1 MQQIVQ
7 SLRNGTVRLLDV
19 PAAGA
24 AGGSLSIRSRASLVS
39 AGTERMLLEFGRAGW
54 IDKARQQPDKVRMV
68 LEKLRTDGIAAT
80 LESVNA
86 KLDQAIALGYSNAG
100 VVIESGDPAFQPGD
114 RVVSNGPHAEVV
126 RVPKNLCAH
135 VSPGVN
141 DDAAAF
147 TVVGAIA
154 LEAIRL
160 AAPSLG
166 ECFAVTGLGL
176 IGLITVQLLRAHGCR
191 VLGIDFDPKKLE
203 LARAF
208 GAETVD
214 LSAGEDPLRAAEVFS
229 RGRGVDG
236 VIIAAATKS
245 DEPVHQA
252 ALMCRKR
259 GRIMLVGVTGLKLS
273 RDDFYKKELSF
284 QVSCSYGPGRY
295 DPTYEEG
302 GQDYPHAYVRWTAQ
316 RNFEAVLDMMA
327 DGRLDVTPLITHRFP
342 FGRALEAYE
351 LIQSKE
357 FHLGVLLEYLE
368 EQPSERLLSRTVTL
382 HSNPPNAAGGTV
394 GFIGA
399 GAYATKVLI
408 PAFRNAEATLHAVAS
423 GGGTTAAQAGR
434 KFGFAE
440 ATTDIDALL
449 ANTKLDTVVIA
460 TRHDSHARLVCRA
473 LRAGKHVFVEKPLAL
488 REEELGEIETVWS
501 SLERRP
507 VLMVGF
513 NRRFAP
519 HIIRMRK
526 LLQSVHGPKAF
537 VYTVNAGSVPPEHWT
552 LDPQKGGGRI
562 RGEACHFLD
571 LLRHLAGCAAE
582 SVKVTSLDEQTVS
595 IGVSYAD
602 GSTGTVHYLA
612 NGHKSFPKERL
623 EIFCAGRILQLD
635 NFRTLRAFGW
645 PGFHTMRLWSQDKGA
660 NACVAAFLKAV
671 REGAPSPIP
680 FEELLEVTRT
690 TLQAADERW

>member
-1 MQQIVQ
+1 MRQILQ
-7 SLRNGTVRLLDV
+7 SLRDGTTQAEQV
-19 PAAGA
+19 PCPVVGPDRVLI
-24 AGGSLSIRSRASLVS
+24 SSRITLIS
-39 AGTERMLLEFGRAGW
+39 AGTERMLLDFGKANW
-54 IDKARQQPDKVRMV
+54 VDKARQQPDKIRMV
-68 LEKLRTDGIAAT
+68 WEKLRTDGIAAT
-80 LESVNA
+80 VESVNA

-100 VVIESGDPAFQPGD
+100 VVLESGCSGFEPGH

-126 RVPKNLCAH
+126 RVPRNLCAH
-135 VSPGVN
+135 VPAVVS
-141 DDAAAF
+141 DDDAAF

-154 LEAIRL
+154 LEAVRL

-191 VLGIDFDPKKLE
+191 VLGIDLDPRKLE

-214 LSAGEDPLRAAEVFS
+214 LSEDPVRAAELLS

-245 DEPVHQA
+245 DQPVHQA

-259 GRIMLVGVTGLKLS
+259 GRIVLVGVTGLNLR
-273 RDDFYKKELSF
+273 RDDFYKKELTF

-295 DPTYEEG
+295 DPAYEEG

-327 DGRLDVTPLITHRFP
+327 DGRLNVAPLISHRFP

-351 LIQSKE
+351 LILSKE
-357 FHLGVLLEYLE
+357 FHLGVLLEYPE
-368 EQPSERLLSRTVTL
+368 GQPSERLLSRTVTL
-382 HSNPPNAAGGTV
+382 HSNLPKAAAGPV

-408 PAFRNAEATLHAVAS
+408 PAFRKAQATLQAVAS
-423 GGGTTAAQAGR
+423 SGGTTAAHAGR

-440 ATTDIDALL
+440 ATTDIDTLL
-449 ANTKLDTVVIA
+449 ANTKLDTFVIA

-473 LRAGKHVFVEKPLAL
+473 LQAGKHVFVEKPLAL
-488 REEELGEIETVWS
+488 REEELREIETVWY
-501 SLERRP
+501 SLERQP

-519 HIIRMRK
+519 HVIRMRQ
-526 LLQSVHGPKAF
+526 LLQSVRGPKAF
-537 VYTVNAGSVPPEHWT
+537 VYTVNAGNVPPEHWT
-552 LDPQKGGGRI
+552 LDPHKGGGRI

-582 SVKVTSLDEQTVS
+582 SLKVTNLDEQTLS
-595 IGVSYAD
+595 IGVSYVD

-623 EIFCAGRILQLD
+623 EVFCTGRILQLD

-645 PGFHTMRLWSQDKGA
+645 PGLRAMRLWSQDKGA

-671 REGAPSPIP
+671 RDGASSPIP
-680 FEELLEVTRT
+680 FEELVEVTRT
-690 TLQAADERW
+690 TLQAADAR

>member
-1 MQQIVQ
+1 MRQLAQ
-7 SLRNGTVRLLDV
+7 SLKTGETTIVTTPAPGSGRGLLTV
-19 PAAGA
+19 
-24 AGGSLSIRSRASLVS
+24 RSRASLIS
-39 AGTERMLLEFGRAGW
+39 AGTERMLLDFGKANW

-68 LEKLRTDGIAAT
+68 FEKLRTDGIAAT

-100 VVIESGDPAFQPGD
+100 VVLESGDPAFHPAD

-135 VSPGVN
+135 IPAGVT

-147 TVVGAIA
+147 TVVAAIA

-176 IGLITVQLLRAHGCR
+176 IGLISVQLLRAHGCR
-191 VLGIDFDPKKLE
+191 VLGIDLDPKKLE
-203 LARAF
+203 LARSF

-214 LSAGEDPLRAAEVFS
+214 LSAGEDPIRAAEILS
-229 RGRGVDG
+229 RGRGLDG
-236 VIIAAATKS
+236 VIVAAATKS

-259 GRIMLVGVTGLKLS
+259 GRIVLVGVTGLKLS

-295 DPTYEEG
+295 DPAYEEG

-327 DGRLDVTPLITHRFP
+327 EGRIDVAPLMTHRFP
-342 FGRALEAYE
+342 FERALEAYE
-351 LIQSKE
+351 LIRSEE
-357 FHLGVLLEYLE
+357 FHLGVLLEYPTD
-368 EQPSERLLSRTVTL
+368 QSSERLLSRTVTL
-382 HSNPPNAAGGTV
+382 QSPRPSNAAGAGV

-408 PAFRNAEATLHAVAS
+408 PAFRNAGAGLRTIASS
-423 GGGTTAAQAGR
+423 GGTAAAHAGR

-449 ANTKLDTVVIA
+449 ANPNLDTVVIA
-460 TRHDSHARLVCRA
+460 TRHDSHAPLVCRA
-473 LRAGKHVFVEKPLAL
+473 LQAGKHVFVEKPLAL
-488 REEELGEIETVWS
+488 RKEELDEIEAVWA

-507 VLMVGF
+507 LLMVGF

-519 HIIRMRK
+519 HVVRIRQ
-526 LLQSVHGPKAF
+526 LLQSVRGPRAF
-537 VYTVNAGSVPPEHWT
+537 VYTVNAGRVPPEHWT
-552 LDPQKGGGRI
+552 LDPRTGGGRI

-571 LLRHLAGCAAE
+571 LLRNLAGCAAE
-582 SVKVTSLDEQTVS
+582 SLKVARLDEQSVS
-595 IGVSYAD
+595 IGVSYRD

-623 EIFCAGRILQLD
+623 EVFCAGRILQLD

-645 PGFHTMRLWSQDKGA
+645 PGVRTMRLWRQDKGA
-660 NACVAAFLKAV
+660 NACIAAFLKAV
-671 REGAPSPIP
+671 REGAASPIP
-680 FEELLEVTRT
+680 FEELVEVSRT
-690 TLQAADERW
+690 TIQAANER